1 MRSAVLP
8 SYSAC
13 GASDYFQSCC
23 KMEKGQQRYVSMD
36 ELTGISVPTLE
47 LESGPTKNKQSNSST
62 GKGYELSRG
71 NRLGEMELV
80 SKHVGR

>member
-13 GASDYFQSCC
+13 GASDYFQSFCSIW
-23 KMEKGQQRYVSMD
+23 MSLQAF
-36 ELTGISVPTLE
+36 LVPTLE
-47 LESGPTKNKQSNSST
+47 LERGPTKNKQSNSST

-80 SKHVGR
+80 NTHVGR